1 MEPLL
6 QGAID
11 MHVHVSPDVQ
21 DRRLDYIQAAKE
33 CRDAGM
39 KGLVY
44 KDQSTL
50 TIDRAYAVNK
60 LFPEIQAFGGIVLN
74 LYIGGLNL
82 YAVKNAIIRGAKIIW
97 MPVEQTL
104 HSINTRG
111 KLKWKFLG
119 SSTLSPDKAQTI
131 LDKKEELVPEVI
143 EIIEVIA
150 KANIILATGHISPQE
165 SLILIEEAKKRGVE
179 KILVTHPSAETIDAS
194 LDEQKEMVKKGAY
207 LEHCFA
213 PCMPAFDRLDPEKIT
228 QSIKLVKAENCVMSS
243 DFGQIFNPTPV
254 EGMIMYIRH
263 MKKLGITDKEIQLMV
278 KINPSKLLGIQIM
291 NRE

>member
-1 MEPLL
+1 LEPLL
-6 QGAID
+6 QDAID

-21 DRRLDYIQAAKE
+21 DRRLDFIEAARE
-33 CRDAGM
+33 CKDAGM

-50 TIDRAYAVNK
+50 TVDRAYAVNK

-74 LYIGGLNL
+74 LSVGGLNL
-82 YAVKNAIIRGAKIIW
+82 YAVKNAINRGAKIIW
-97 MPVEQTL
+97 MPVTDTL
-104 HSINTRG
+104 HSVNIRG

-119 SSTLSPDKAQTI
+119 SSTLSPDNAQTI
-131 LDKKEELVPEVI
+131 IDKKKELVPEVL
-143 EIIEVIA
+143 EIIDVVA
-150 KANIILATGHISPQE
+150 KADIVLATGHISPQE

-179 KILVTHPSAETIDAS
+179 KILVTHPSAETVDAT

-213 PCMPAFDRLDPEKIT
+213 PCMPAFDRLDPEKIMH
-228 QSIKLVKAENCVMSS
+228 SIKLVKAANCVMSS

-254 EGMIMYIRH
+254 EGMIMYVRI
-263 MKKLGITDKEIQLMV
+263 MKKLGITDKEIEHMV
-278 KINPSKLLGIQIM
+278 KINPGKLLGI
-291 NRE
+291 

>member
-21 DRRLDYIQAAKE
+21 DRRLDFIEAAKE

-74 LYIGGLNL
+74 LSIGGLNPD
-82 YAVKNAIIRGAKIIW
+82 AVKNAINLGAKIIW
-97 MPVEQTL
+97 MPVTQTL
-104 HSINTRG
+104 HSINTRE

-119 SSTLSPDKAQTI
+119 PSTLSPDKAQTI

-143 EIIEVIA
+143 EIIDIIA
-150 KANIILATGHISPQE
+150 KANIIVATGHISPKE

-179 KILVTHPSAETIDAS
+179 KILVTHPSAETIGAS

-213 PCMPAFDRLDPEKIT
+213 PCMPAFDRLDPEKIMS
-228 QSIKLVKAENCVMSS
+228 SIKLVKAENCVMSS
-243 DFGQIFNPTPV
+243 DFGQVFNPTPV
-254 EGMIMYIRH
+254 EGMIMYVRLL
-263 MKKLGITDKEIQLMV
+263 KKLGITDKEIQLMV
-278 KINPSKLLGIQIM
+278 KMNPSKLLGIS